1 MRSAKRGIGLVSAGI
16 AVGIA
21 AGLMLAPKSG
31 REIRSQIKESA
42 DATRTRGSRVRNW
55 LRRGGKTGDIVD
67 SEIRPVGSSR
77 D

>member
-1 MRSAKRGIGLVSAGI
+1 MRNARRGLGLLSAGI
-16 AVGIA
+16 VVGVA

-42 DATRTRGSRVRNW
+42 NATRTRGSRVRNW

-67 SEIRPVGSSR
+67 SESRPVGSGR